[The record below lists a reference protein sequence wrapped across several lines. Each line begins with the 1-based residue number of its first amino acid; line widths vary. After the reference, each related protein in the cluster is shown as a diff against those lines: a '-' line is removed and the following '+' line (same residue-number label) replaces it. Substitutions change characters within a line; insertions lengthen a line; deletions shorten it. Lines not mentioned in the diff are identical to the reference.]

1 MQLLSHRGNSHAL
14 TVFWLQLRKCGKDYA
29 KKIRKSKEEVKEA
42 LIGSI
47 IHRERYGNGIL
58 NEKADKV
65 ESCEDSVSIVRAYEG
80 IIKNLV
86 CVVFRQ
92 GIIFKSFKEKDKFI
106 SMITDFGISK
116 PTMIFNT
123 NTLNKYPTVKKSF
136 LSLHFVKNYL
146 KVIKEICKEN
156 AHDFNR

>member
-1 MQLLSHRGNSHAL
+1 M
-14 TVFWLQLRKCGKDYA
+14 
-29 KKIRKSKEEVKEA
+29 
-42 LIGSI
+42 
-47 IHRERYGNGIL
+47 
-58 NEKADKV
+58 

-106 SMITDFGISK
+106 SMITDFGVSK
-116 PTMIFNT
+116 PAMIFNT